1 MHEALARIK
10 GGKIMKSFFS
20 AFVKSAKEFTNIRC
34 LTITGIFIA
43 ISMIL
48 EMYSINLQFVKIN
61 FAFLAIAVIGMLFG
75 PTVGFFAG
83 LICDVVGFMVNPIG
97 GFLPAYTL
105 VAGFQG
111 IIYGCCL
118 YVKCDRHSI
127 ILQNNITSKQRDI
140 TLFLRAILARLLD
153 VVVINLLINT
163 KLSLYYG
170 FIPTE
175 AYSTAIV
182 ARVAKNIIEL
192 VADIPLLFILLPT
205 ALIAYKRLG
214 TKQTAKS

>member
-1 MHEALARIK
+1 
-10 GGKIMKSFFS
+10 MKSFFS

-83 LICDVVGFMVNPIG
+83 MICDVVGFMVNPVG

-111 IIYGCCL
+111 MIYGCCL
-118 YVKCDRHSI
+118 YIKNDKHAI
-127 ILQNNITSKQRDI
+127 IIRDNVSKKERDI
-140 TLFLRAILARLLD
+140 TLFLRALLARLID
-153 VVVINLLINT
+153 VIVINLLVNT
-163 KLSLYYG
+163 KLSLHYG
-170 FIPTE
+170 FIPEE
-175 AYSTAIV
+175 AYSSAIV
-182 ARVAKNIIEL
+182 ARTAKNVIEL
-192 VADIPLLFILLPT
+192 AADIPLLFILLPT
-205 ALIAYKRLG
+205 ALFAYKALG
-214 TKQTAKS
+214 AKRTMQN